1 MAYLVIY
8 GTLMTDVGKFQ
19 INSLNFWWTWNF
31 TKFEDILKE
40 LLRFVEYFWSLKI
53 LLLHL
58 DPRSL
63 LGNFIKKIW
72 ASQIAYYKEH
82 WSEKSLKSLNFEIF
96 ITI

>member
-58 DPRSL
+58 DLKSL
-63 LGNFIKKIW
+63 LWILIKNLE
-72 ASQIAYYKEH
+72 SQIASYKEH
-82 WSEKSLKSLNFEIF
+82 WSKR
-96 ITI
+96 

>member
-1 MAYLVIY
+1 MTNLVIY
-8 GTLMTDVGKFQ
+8 GTLMTYVGKFQ

-58 DPRSL
+58 DPKSL
-63 LGNFIKKIW
+63 QGNFNKKSW
-72 ASQIAYYKEH
+72 VSQIAYYKEH

-96 ITI
+96 LTI